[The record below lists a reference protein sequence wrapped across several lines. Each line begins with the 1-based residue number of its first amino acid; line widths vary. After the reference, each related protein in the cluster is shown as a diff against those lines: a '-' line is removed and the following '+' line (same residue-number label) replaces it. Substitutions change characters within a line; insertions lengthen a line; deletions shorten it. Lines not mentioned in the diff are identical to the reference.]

1 MAGIY
6 RQRHPEHT
14 VFYRVFFYYFERFLQ
29 EYEHRFEKEYG
40 YFRPVIQDVVEKYL
54 DCGNPMCG
62 FARIRCPDCGEERL
76 LMFSCKTR
84 GFCPSCHAKRREEW
98 GEWMREEL
106 LLDVPHRQVVFTIPK
121 MLRLFFRYERKLLNL
136 LCLSAVRTL
145 VEFLHAATGLELMP
159 GVVAVIQT
167 FGDRINFHP
176 HIHVL
181 MTEGGTAPDGAFH
194 RVSRFRDEVIQEI
207 FTHEVFSLLLRKKL
221 IGLPLVEK
229 MLGWHHTGFNVHSK
243 VRAQTRREAERV
255 GTYMI
260 RPLLSL
266 KRLFFDETG
275 GKVRY
280 QHSRHGSQEEQMD
293 YLEFIAR
300 VTSHIPDKGQVMIRY
315 YGLYS
320 NAHRG
325 KMRKA
330 AADLSHRP
338 IIEDEPGYVPSK
350 GWAEMIRK
358 VYEVDPLICPS
369 CGGRMRIIS
378 FINEPKTIDRIIRY
392 LELTFEAERPPPL
405 HNVQQKLLM
414 AAEERKDYF

>member
-1 MAGIY
+1 VSGIY

-14 VFYRVFFYYFERFLQ
+14 VFYRVFFYYFERFVE
-29 EYEHRFEKEYG
+29 EYEYRYEKEYG
-40 YFRPVIQDVVEKYL
+40 YFRPVIKDVVEKYL

-98 GEWMREEL
+98 GEWMRKEL
-106 LLDVPHRQVVFTIPK
+106 LLDVPHRQVVFTMPK
-121 MLRLFFRYERKLLNL
+121 MLRLFFRFKRKLLDS
-136 LCLSAVRTL
+136 LCLCAVRSL
-145 VEFLHAATGLELMP
+145 VKFLHTATGLELMP

-167 FGDRINFHP
+167 FGERINFHP

-181 MTEGGTAPDGAFH
+181 MTEGGTTPDSAFYH
-194 RVSRFRDEVIQEI
+194 VGRFRDEVIQEI

-221 IGLPLVEK
+221 IGLPLVQK
-229 MLGWHHTGFNVHSK
+229 ILRWRHTGFNVHSQ
-243 VRAQTRREAERV
+243 VRAQTTSEAERV
-255 GTYMI
+255 GKYMI
-260 RPLLSL
+260 RPVLSL
-266 KRLFFDETG
+266 KRLFFDETAG
-275 GKVRY
+275 RVRY
-280 QHSRHGSQEEQMD
+280 QYCRHGSQEESLD

-330 AADLSHRP
+330 GADPLHPP
-338 IIEDEPGYVPSK
+338 IIEDDTAYVPSK

-358 VYEVDPLICPS
+358 VYEIDPLLCPS
-369 CGGRMRIIS
+369 CGGQMKIIS
-378 FINEPKTIDRIIRY
+378 FIEDPKAIDRIIRH
-392 LELTFEAERPPPL
+392 LKLSFQAERPPPP
-405 HNVQQKLLM
+405 HHVQQELLM
-414 AAEERKDYF
+414 AAEESGKYF